1 MHRRALETLIL
12 AIGLAFG
19 VINVAHAG
27 VDNGN
32 GNGGQNNGNQNGR
45 GQDAPELDPSAI
57 GSDIALLVGGMLLV
71 GERRRRN
78 EIKPS
83 ENR

>member
-1 MHRRALETLIL
+1 MHRRFSGILIL

-19 VINVAHAG
+19 VIKAAHAG
-27 VDNGN
+27 VDNGK

-45 GQDAPELDPSAI
+45 GQNAPELDPSAI
-57 GSDIALLVGGMLLV
+57 GSGIALLGGGMLLL

-83 ENR
+83 EDR